1 MKSKRIKS
9 FVDNFAIVIS
19 DVLDTDVIIVDEDM
33 DIIGKSLKY
42 FSLYND
48 IKIGSLIARVI
59 SANERLYIKDK
70 AEINTCRKCK
80 EYKICKMKG
89 FIGVPIR
96 FENRVLGVLALIL
109 QKSKVNKLFTK
120 LDSTIFFMENMAE
133 LIGIRI
139 NEINEKKSLDDK
151 MKRVEAILD
160 FTNDALVYTD
170 KYANIILSNKAFKK
184 LFDKDNSMVS
194 KPRNLKEIYKD
205 ILDLYA
211 RDKKIK
217 NIKLSLTY
225 NESLFRGF
233 LSVEPVNFGFDEKF
247 YICKFEEKL
256 QFSNKE
262 ISTLNGSL
270 VTFPWLSKY
279 IKDEI
284 LDEAKLLSK
293 KDTDILIYNKNNTIS
308 ELLAKAIANYS
319 DRHLEDIKVVYM
331 QNIYRDLLDE
341 FFMGEDGILN
351 IIKKG
356 TLIIVLPEY
365 ISLHI
370 QDKLADV
377 LVKNEERAR
386 VIFCTSSNI
395 YDLKQKSLFSNKLYS
410 YIKNIAFI
418 DIDNIYYDYNLF
430 DSFVRSSINYYS
442 KIYNRLDY
450 SYDEKD
456 IEYLWGKKES
466 YTLSDLEIY
475 IESMVKSNND
485 LISNL
490 PSIVSNKNLSISE
503 IEKNYLLDLIK
514 QGKTKKE
521 ICEIMGISR
530 STFYRKFK
538 NMHIEVEIDGKD

>member
-48 IKIGSLIARVI
+48 IKIGSLIAKVI
-59 SANERLYIKDK
+59 SANERLYIEDK

-233 LSVEPVNFGFDEKF
+233 LSIEPVNFGFDEKF

-430 DSFVRSSINYYS
+430 YSFVRSSINYYS

-456 IEYLWGKKES
+456 IEYLWEKKES

-475 IESMVKSNND
+475 IESMIKSNNN

-538 NMHIEVEIDGKD
+538 NMHIEVEIYGKD

>member
-139 NEINEKKSLDDK
+139 NEINEKKSLNDK
-151 MKRVEAILD
+151 MKRIEAILD

-170 KYANIILSNKAFKK
+170 KYANIILSNRAFNK

-205 ILDLYA
+205 IPDLYA

-233 LSVEPVNFGFDEKF
+233 LSVEPVNFGFNEKF

-377 LVKNEERAR
+377 LAKNEERAR

-430 DSFVRSSINYYS
+430 YSFVRSSINYYS

-456 IEYLWGKKES
+456 IEYLWEKKES

-475 IESMVKSNND
+475 IESMIKSNNN

-538 NMHIEVEIDGKD
+538 NMHIEVEIYGKD

>member
-48 IKIGSLIARVI
+48 IKIGSLIAKVI
-59 SANERLYIKDK
+59 SANERLYIEDK

-233 LSVEPVNFGFDEKF
+233 LSVEPVNFGIDEKF

-430 DSFVRSSINYYS
+430 YSFVRSSINYYS

-456 IEYLWGKKES
+456 IEYLWEKKES

-475 IESMVKSNND
+475 IESMIKSNNN

-538 NMHIEVEIDGKD
+538 NMHIEVEIYGKD

>member
-456 IEYLWGKKES
+456 IEYLWEKKES

-538 NMHIEVEIDGKD
+538 NMHIEVEIYGKD

>member
-233 LSVEPVNFGFDEKF
+233 LSIEPVNFGFDEKF

-466 YTLSDLEIY
+466 YILSDLEIY
-475 IESMVKSNND
+475 IESMVKSNNN

-538 NMHIEVEIDGKD
+538 NMHIEVEIYGKD

>member
-377 LVKNEERAR
+377 LAKNEERAR

-490 PSIVSNKNLSISE
+490 LSIVSNKNLSISE

-538 NMHIEVEIDGKD
+538 NMHIEVEIYGKD

>member
-1 MKSKRIKS
+1 
-9 FVDNFAIVIS
+9 
-19 DVLDTDVIIVDEDM
+19 
-33 DIIGKSLKY
+33 
-42 FSLYND
+42 
-48 IKIGSLIARVI
+48 
-59 SANERLYIKDK
+59 
-70 AEINTCRKCK
+70 
-80 EYKICKMKG
+80 
-89 FIGVPIR
+89 
-96 FENRVLGVLALIL
+96 
-109 QKSKVNKLFTK
+109 
-120 LDSTIFFMENMAE
+120 MENMAE

-293 KDTDILIYNKNNTIS
+293 KDTDILIYNKNNAIS

-377 LVKNEERAR
+377 LAKNEERAR

-490 PSIVSNKNLSISE
+490 PSIVSNINLSISE

-538 NMHIEVEIDGKD
+538 NMHIEVEIYGKD

>member
-293 KDTDILIYNKNNTIS
+293 KDTDILIYNKNNAIS

-377 LVKNEERAR
+377 LAKNEERAR

-490 PSIVSNKNLSISE
+490 PSIVSNINLSISE

-538 NMHIEVEIDGKD
+538 NMHIEVEIYGKD

>member
-233 LSVEPVNFGFDEKF
+233 LSVEPVNFGIDEKF

-395 YDLKQKSLFSNKLYS
+395 YDLRQKSLFSNKLYS

-490 PSIVSNKNLSISE
+490 PSIVSNTNLSISE

-538 NMHIEVEIDGKD
+538 NMHIEVEIYGKD

>member
-233 LSVEPVNFGFDEKF
+233 LSVEPVNFGIDEKF

-377 LVKNEERAR
+377 LAKNEERAR

-456 IEYLWGKKES
+456 IEYLWKKKES

-538 NMHIEVEIDGKD
+538 NMHIEVEIYGKD

>member
-430 DSFVRSSINYYS
+430 DSFVRSSISYYS

-450 SYDEKD
+450 SYDGKD
-456 IEYLWGKKES
+456 IEYLWEKKES

-538 NMHIEVEIDGKD
+538 NMHIEVEIYGKD

>member
-395 YDLKQKSLFSNKLYS
+395 YDLRQKSLFSNKLYS

-456 IEYLWGKKES
+456 IEYLWEKKES

-490 PSIVSNKNLSISE
+490 PSIVSNTNLSISE

-538 NMHIEVEIDGKD
+538 NMHIEVEIYGKD

>member
-170 KYANIILSNKAFKK
+170 KYANIILSNRAFNK

-217 NIKLSLTY
+217 NIKLSLIY

-293 KDTDILIYNKNNTIS
+293 KDTDILIYNKNNAIS

-377 LVKNEERAR
+377 LAKNEERAR

-430 DSFVRSSINYYS
+430 YSFVRSSINYYS

-456 IEYLWGKKES
+456 IEYLWEKKES

-475 IESMVKSNND
+475 IESMVKSNNN

-538 NMHIEVEIDGKD
+538 NMHIEVEIYGKD

>member
-456 IEYLWGKKES
+456 IEYLWEKKES

-475 IESMVKSNND
+475 IESMIKSNND

-490 PSIVSNKNLSISE
+490 PSIVSNTNLSISE

-538 NMHIEVEIDGKD
+538 NMHIEVEIYGKD

>member
-96 FENRVLGVLALIL
+96 FENRVLGVLALVL

-308 ELLAKAIANYS
+308 ELLAKAVANYS

-475 IESMVKSNND
+475 IESMVKSNNN

-538 NMHIEVEIDGKD
+538 NMHIEVEIYGKD

>member
-170 KYANIILSNKAFKK
+170 KYANIILSNRAFNK

-217 NIKLSLTY
+217 NIKLSLIY

-293 KDTDILIYNKNNTIS
+293 KDTDILIYNKNNAIS

-456 IEYLWGKKES
+456 IEYLWKKKES

-538 NMHIEVEIDGKD
+538 NMHIEVEIYGKD

>member
-139 NEINEKKSLDDK
+139 NEINEKKSLNDK
-151 MKRVEAILD
+151 MKRIEAILD

-170 KYANIILSNKAFKK
+170 KYANIILSNRAFNK

-233 LSVEPVNFGFDEKF
+233 LSVEPVNFGFNEKF

-293 KDTDILIYNKNNTIS
+293 KDTDILIYNKDNTIS

-377 LVKNEERAR
+377 LAKNEERAR

-430 DSFVRSSINYYS
+430 YSFVRSSINYYS

-456 IEYLWGKKES
+456 IEYLWEKKES

-475 IESMVKSNND
+475 IESMVKSNNN

-530 STFYRKFK
+530 STFYRKLK
-538 NMHIEVEIDGKD
+538 NMHIEVEIYGKD

>member
-96 FENRVLGVLALIL
+96 FENRVLGVLALVL

-225 NESLFRGF
+225 NGSLFRGF

-456 IEYLWGKKES
+456 IEYLWKKKES

-490 PSIVSNKNLSISE
+490 PSIVSNTNLSISE

-538 NMHIEVEIDGKD
+538 NMHIEVEIYGKD

>member
-490 PSIVSNKNLSISE
+490 PSIVSNTNLSISE

-538 NMHIEVEIDGKD
+538 NMHIEVEIYGKD

>member
-139 NEINEKKSLDDK
+139 NEINEKKSLNDK
-151 MKRVEAILD
+151 MKRIEAILD

-170 KYANIILSNKAFKK
+170 KYANIILSNRAFNK

-233 LSVEPVNFGFDEKF
+233 LSVEPVNFGFNEKF

-377 LVKNEERAR
+377 LAKNEERAR

-430 DSFVRSSINYYS
+430 YSFVRSSINYYS

-456 IEYLWGKKES
+456 IEYLWEKKES
-466 YTLSDLEIY
+466 YILSDLEIY
-475 IESMVKSNND
+475 IESMIKSNND

-538 NMHIEVEIDGKD
+538 NMHIEVEIYGKD

>member
-233 LSVEPVNFGFDEKF
+233 LSVEPVNFGFNEKF

-377 LVKNEERAR
+377 LAKNEERAR

-430 DSFVRSSINYYS
+430 YSFVRSSINYYS

-456 IEYLWGKKES
+456 IEYLWEKKES

-475 IESMVKSNND
+475 IESMVKSNNN

-538 NMHIEVEIDGKD
+538 NMHIEVEIYGKD

>member
-377 LVKNEERAR
+377 LAKNEERAR
-386 VIFCTSSNI
+386 VIFCISSNI

-490 PSIVSNKNLSISE
+490 PSIVSNTNLSISE
-503 IEKNYLLDLIK
+503 IEKNYLIK

-538 NMHIEVEIDGKD
+538 NMHIEVEIYGKD

>member
-233 LSVEPVNFGFDEKF
+233 LSVEPVNFGIDEKF

-377 LVKNEERAR
+377 LAKNEERAR

-430 DSFVRSSINYYS
+430 YSFVRSSINYYS

-456 IEYLWGKKES
+456 IEYLWEKKES

-475 IESMVKSNND
+475 IESMVKSNNN

-538 NMHIEVEIDGKD
+538 NMHIEVEIYGKD

>member
-139 NEINEKKSLDDK
+139 NEINEKKSLNDK
-151 MKRVEAILD
+151 MKRIEAILD

-170 KYANIILSNKAFKK
+170 KYANIILSNRAFNK

-233 LSVEPVNFGFDEKF
+233 LSVEPVNFGFNEKF

-377 LVKNEERAR
+377 LAKNEERAR

-430 DSFVRSSINYYS
+430 YSFVRSSINYYS

-456 IEYLWGKKES
+456 IEYLWEKKES

-475 IESMVKSNND
+475 IESMIKSNND

-538 NMHIEVEIDGKD
+538 NMHIEVEIYGKD

>member
-538 NMHIEVEIDGKD
+538 NMHIEVEIYGKD

>member
-233 LSVEPVNFGFDEKF
+233 LSVEPVNFGIDEKF

-395 YDLKQKSLFSNKLYS
+395 YDLKQKSLFSNMLYS

-490 PSIVSNKNLSISE
+490 PSIVSNTNLSISE

-538 NMHIEVEIDGKD
+538 NMHIEVEIYGKD

>member
-370 QDKLADV
+370 QDKLADI

-430 DSFVRSSINYYS
+430 YSFVRSSINYYS

-456 IEYLWGKKES
+456 IEYLWEKKES

-475 IESMVKSNND
+475 IESMVKSNNN

-530 STFYRKFK
+530 STFYRKLK
-538 NMHIEVEIDGKD
+538 NMHIEVEIYGKD

>member
-233 LSVEPVNFGFDEKF
+233 LSVEPVNFGIDEKF

-256 QFSNKE
+256 QFSNEE

-395 YDLKQKSLFSNKLYS
+395 YDLRQKSLFSNKLYS

-490 PSIVSNKNLSISE
+490 PSIVSNTNLSISE

-538 NMHIEVEIDGKD
+538 NMHIEVEIYGKD

>member
-233 LSVEPVNFGFDEKF
+233 LSVEPVNFGIDEKF

-293 KDTDILIYNKNNTIS
+293 KDTNILIYNKNNTIS

-395 YDLKQKSLFSNKLYS
+395 YDLRQKSLFSNKLYS

-456 IEYLWGKKES
+456 IEYLWEKKES

-490 PSIVSNKNLSISE
+490 PSIVSNTNLSISE

-538 NMHIEVEIDGKD
+538 NMHIEVEIYGKD

>member
-395 YDLKQKSLFSNKLYS
+395 YDLKQKSLFSNMLYS

-475 IESMVKSNND
+475 IESMVKSNNN

-538 NMHIEVEIDGKD
+538 NMHIEVEIYGKD

>member
-377 LVKNEERAR
+377 LAKNEERAR

-395 YDLKQKSLFSNKLYS
+395 YDLRQKSLFSNKLYS

-490 PSIVSNKNLSISE
+490 PSIVSNTNLSISE

-538 NMHIEVEIDGKD
+538 NMHIEVEIYGKD

>member
-9 FVDNFAIVIS
+9 FVDNFDIVIS

-395 YDLKQKSLFSNKLYS
+395 YDLRQKSLFSNKLYS

-490 PSIVSNKNLSISE
+490 PSIVSNINLSISE

-530 STFYRKFK
+530 STFYRKCK
-538 NMHIEVEIDGKD
+538 NMHIEVEIYGKD

>member
-9 FVDNFAIVIS
+9 FVDNFDIVIS

-395 YDLKQKSLFSNKLYS
+395 YDLRQKSLFSNKLYS

-490 PSIVSNKNLSISE
+490 PSIVSNINLSISE

-538 NMHIEVEIDGKD
+538 NMHIEVEIYGKD

>member
-139 NEINEKKSLDDK
+139 NEINEKKSLDDE

-233 LSVEPVNFGFDEKF
+233 LSVEPVNFGIDEKF
-247 YICKFEEKL
+247 YISKFEEKL

-490 PSIVSNKNLSISE
+490 PSIVSNTNLSISE

-538 NMHIEVEIDGKD
+538 NMHIEVEIYGKD

>member
-139 NEINEKKSLDDK
+139 NEINEKKSLNDK
-151 MKRVEAILD
+151 MKRIEAILD

-170 KYANIILSNKAFKK
+170 KYANIILSNRAFNK

-205 ILDLYA
+205 IPDLYA

-233 LSVEPVNFGFDEKF
+233 LSVEPVNFGFNEKF

-293 KDTDILIYNKNNTIS
+293 KDTDILIYNKDNTIS

-319 DRHLEDIKVVYM
+319 ARHLEDIKVVYM

-377 LVKNEERAR
+377 LAKNEERAR

-395 YDLKQKSLFSNKLYS
+395 YDLKQKSLVSNKLYS

-430 DSFVRSSINYYS
+430 YSFVRSSINYYS

-456 IEYLWGKKES
+456 IEYLWEKKES

-475 IESMVKSNND
+475 IESMIKSNND

-538 NMHIEVEIDGKD
+538 NMHIEVEIYGKD

>member
-109 QKSKVNKLFTK
+109 QKLKVNKLFTK

-217 NIKLSLTY
+217 NISLTY

-293 KDTDILIYNKNNTIS
+293 KDTDILIYNKNNAIS

-377 LVKNEERAR
+377 LAKNEERAR

-490 PSIVSNKNLSISE
+490 PSIVSNINLSISE

-538 NMHIEVEIDGKD
+538 NMHIEVEIYGKD

>member
-341 FFMGEDGILN
+341 FFMGEDGMLN

-490 PSIVSNKNLSISE
+490 PSIVSNTNLSISE

-538 NMHIEVEIDGKD
+538 NMHIEVEIYGKD

>member
-233 LSVEPVNFGFDEKF
+233 LSVEPVNFGIDEKF

-395 YDLKQKSLFSNKLYS
+395 YDLRQKSLFSNKLYS

-456 IEYLWGKKES
+456 IEYLWEKKES

-490 PSIVSNKNLSISE
+490 PSIVSNTNLSISE

-538 NMHIEVEIDGKD
+538 NMHIEVEIYGKD